1 MELVVGIALMI
12 GVSLGG
18 LRFLKAFREARDW
31 KELYAGWGP
40 EQSNYVQKAFNALQE
55 RGIQVKIRTIGI
67 LDFGRLY
74 PQRLTSI
81 RVHRN
86 DYVEATM
93 ILRAITKG

>member
-12 GVSLGG
+12 GASLVG
-18 LRFLKAFREARDW
+18 LRFLTSFREARDW

-40 EQSNYVQKAFNALQE
+40 EQSNYAQKVFNALQE
-55 RGIQVKIRTIGI
+55 RGVQVKIRTIGI
-67 LDFGRLY
+67 LDLGRLY

-86 DYVEATM
+86 DYVEATL
-93 ILRAITKG
+93 ILRAITNG